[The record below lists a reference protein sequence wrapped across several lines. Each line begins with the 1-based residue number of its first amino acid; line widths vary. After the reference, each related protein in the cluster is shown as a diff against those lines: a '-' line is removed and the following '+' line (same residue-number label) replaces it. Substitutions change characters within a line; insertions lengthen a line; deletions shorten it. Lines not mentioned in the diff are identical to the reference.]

1 MTEIR
6 LSEDFAKNFT
16 ALQKRADKGDGEADY
31 LLKIIDRGI
40 AKLVED
46 QTTGQKIQKKLFPAY
61 YKKKYDVTNLWRL
74 RLDDNWRMIYTLIGE
89 RIKIVSV
96 ILEVLEH
103 KKYDRK
109 FGYK

>member
-1 MTEIR
+1 M
-6 LSEDFAKNFT
+6 
-16 ALQKRADKGDGEADY
+16 QKRADKGNGEAEY

-46 QTTGQKIQKKLFPAY
+46 HTQGQKIQKKLFPAY

-74 RLDDNWRMIYTLIGE
+74 RLDDNWRMIYTLVGD
-89 RIKIVSV
+89 RVRIVSV
-96 ILEVLEH
+96 ILEVLDH
-103 KKYDRK
+103 KKYNRR